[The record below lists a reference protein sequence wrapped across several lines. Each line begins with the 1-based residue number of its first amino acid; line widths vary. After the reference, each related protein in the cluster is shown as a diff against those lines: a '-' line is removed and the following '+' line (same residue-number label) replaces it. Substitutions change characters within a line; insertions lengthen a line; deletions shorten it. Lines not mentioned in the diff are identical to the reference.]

1 MWHIW
6 LIIAGFFFIAEMI
19 TVGFFVFWFGIGA
32 LIAMLVSFICPGNIA
47 LQSAVFVI
55 SSTLLIFLTKP
66 LVKKITKSDIKL
78 KTNAF
83 SIIDKTGIVTQ
94 DINPTHGIGQI
105 KVSGETWSA
114 KTTDNSVIE
123 KGTQIKIIKIDGVKA
138 IVEPIK
144 KESTVK

>member
-1 MWHIW
+1 MQKIKV
-6 LIIAGFFFIAEMI
+6 AEFVTRLEFGGVEAMI
-19 TVGFFVFWFGIGA
+19 
-32 LIAMLVSFICPGNIA
+32 LNY
-47 LQSAVFVI
+47 I
-55 SSTLLIFLTKP
+55 SHFSNKEIF
-66 LVKKITKSDIKL
+66 D
-78 KTNAF
+78 F
-83 SIIDKTGIVTQ
+83 HIVTQ

-144 KESTVK
+144 KESTIK